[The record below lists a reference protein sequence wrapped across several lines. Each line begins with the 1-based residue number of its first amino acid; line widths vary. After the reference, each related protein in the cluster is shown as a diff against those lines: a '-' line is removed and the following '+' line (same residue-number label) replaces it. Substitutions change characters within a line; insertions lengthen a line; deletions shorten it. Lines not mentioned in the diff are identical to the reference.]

1 MFLLQSEFQEV
12 KSISSA
18 SVQSLFNDTFS
29 NEFNTVLEG
38 GFDEPLYLPA
48 TLNSPAK
55 VLFRDDYVSS
65 ALHEI
70 SHWVIAGEARRLCED
85 YGYWYETDGR
95 DLLQQKRF
103 EEVEVKPQ
111 SIELLLHFAAGLKF
125 RVSVDNLALPDYDAT
140 PFELAVKKQVR
151 CFLDEDSKDELPIR
165 AISFIRSLLEYRGKR
180 FKNLSDLFQY
190 LETAS

>member
-1 MFLLQSEFQEV
+1 MFLLQSDFLESQ
-12 KSISSA
+12 SISA
-18 SVQSLFNDTFS
+18 VSVQRLFNDTF
-29 NEFNTVLEG
+29 NTEFNTVLEG

-48 TLNSPAK
+48 TIDSPAK

-70 SHWVIAGEARRLCED
+70 SHWVIAGEARRLRED

-95 DLLQQKRF
+95 DLTQQKSF

-140 PFELAVKKQVR
+140 PFELSVKKQVG
-151 CFLDEDSKDELPIR
+151 CFLDDNSREELPAR
-165 AISFIRSLLEYRGKR
+165 AVSFIRSLLDYRGMR
-180 FKNLSDLFQY
+180 FNKTSDLFLY
-190 LETAS
+190 LAAAI